1 MLNDL
6 LLMTQL
12 PRDRVWMWLDSLVL
26 NLVFFLLNMLSSWH
40 LHFFHI
46 NHNNDNNY
54 NDKMEVQRS
63 ERICPRTQLEL
74 RFGCGNHSVSLLA
87 GLVFPLSSSSHFFF
101 IINTSLST
109 HPACLLTPAC
119 LLAVNIT
126 PKSSTSS
133 SCCHHSPGIA
143 FSDDFLDNKS
153 SGMHM

>member
-101 IINTSLST
+101 YHQYLPVYSPCLST
-109 HPACLLTPAC
+109 NTCLSTCRQHHTKVLYV
-119 LLAVNIT
+119 LLLL
-126 PKSSTSS
+126 PPFSW
-133 SCCHHSPGIA
+133 HS
-143 FSDDFLDNKS
+143 FLWWLLR
-153 SGMHM
+153 